1 MARPLLTQDQREY
14 LIEIAQG
21 RFTSEITILFN
32 EHFKTDF
39 TLDQIRSYMKRERI
53 NNGMWHKYRPQDR
66 LLTPEQISF
75 LRDNIAGHYNS
86 ELTKMLNEK
95 YGLNLTAKQLKTY
108 RNNHKMYGSGLTGRF
123 GKGHIPYNKGAKRPG
138 TGDKATIFKPGH
150 TPKNIMPVGT
160 VMMKADG
167 YIWEKIAEPNKWRPK
182 HILVWEAANGPKPKD
197 TAIVFLDKDR
207 TNFSLENLS
216 LVSRAELARL
226 NQNNLLYENIEM
238 SKAGVLIA
246 KIMTKAG
253 KRKRKGNGVSK

>member
-1 MARPLLTQDQREY
+1 MAKPLLTKDQREY

-53 NNGMWHKYRPQDR
+53 NNGMWHKCRPQDR

-108 RNNHKMYGSGLTGRF
+108 RNNHKMHGSGLTGRF
-123 GKGHIPYNKGAKRPG
+123 EKGHISFNKGMKRPG

-167 YIWEKIAEPNKWRPK
+167 YIWEKIGEPNKWKPK
-182 HILVWEAANGPKPKD
+182 HILVWEAANGPKPKE

-207 TNFSLENLS
+207 TNFSLENLA

-226 NQNNLLYENIEM
+226 NQNNLIHENAEI

-253 KRKRKGNGVSK
+253 ERKSKKRGAK